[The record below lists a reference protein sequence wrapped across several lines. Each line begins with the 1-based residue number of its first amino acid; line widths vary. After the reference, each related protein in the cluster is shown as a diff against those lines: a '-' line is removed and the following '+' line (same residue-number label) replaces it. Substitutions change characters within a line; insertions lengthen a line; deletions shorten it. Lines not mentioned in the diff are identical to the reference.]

1 MSGSKLY
8 IGNLGP
14 DVSQE
19 LIMRELS
26 REKQIE
32 VSNIVLNKRGFAFVD
47 LQDNV
52 ALDKAIEKLSG
63 MKINGK
69 EISVEHS
76 VPRTSRTR
84 KVQIRNIPSSM
95 NWDELDSLLSKFGRV
110 ESCEQV
116 STECESATVNVVYA
130 SRQEAL
136 AAVRDLNGH
145 AQKDQVLRCSFLP
158 DTHDNDRNHRARP
171 SPFGFGSR
179 GAPDTPLRMLV
190 PASVVGAIIGKGGQT
205 VRQITQLKD
214 SRARVDVHKR
224 DGHGTDKVATIYGA
238 PEACGVAANRI
249 LDIIRKEERDDELP
263 LKLLAHNALIGR
275 LIGRDGRN
283 LKQIQKTGAKIAI
296 SSMHDVSP
304 YNLDRTISIT
314 GSLKEIADAEQ
325 LITEKLR
332 QFETDMQSMSQQSL
346 YPGLNP
352 TQIQMFPGLGHN
364 NMPPGY
370 PPYNGHQSS
379 AQETV
384 TLLIPSGS
392 VGAIIGSRGS
402 HIRNISRIAGAS
414 IRIHPPDETKEGE
427 KVNQEQVNQQQQE
440 QQPQQPPTDA
450 EKDDISARVTIVGQP
465 EAQWKAQFC
474 IYDKLKQEG
483 WFGSEEGRLTS
494 QITIPG
500 VLVGRVIGKGG
511 VNVRELQRLTS
522 SEVTIPRQGEI
533 VASEEI
539 PVSITGNF
547 FSNQSAQRK
556 IRELVSREIQRQR
569 W

>member
-95 NWDELDSLLSKFGRV
+95 NWEDLDSLLSKFGRV

-145 AQKDQVLRCSFLP
+145 TQKEQLLRCSFLP
-158 DTHDNDRNHRARP
+158 DSHDTDRNHRSRP
-171 SPFGFGSR
+171 SPFGFGNR

-224 DGHGTDKVATIYGA
+224 EGHGSDKVATIYGA

-249 LDIIRKEERDDELP
+249 LDIIRKEERDNDLP

-283 LKQIQKTGAKIAI
+283 LKQIQDKTGAKIAI
-296 SSMHDVSP
+296 SSMHDISP
-304 YNLDRTISIT
+304 YNLDRTVSIS
-314 GSLKEIADAEQ
+314 GELKEIADAEQ

-332 QFETDMQSMSQQSL
+332 QYESDIQSMSQQSL

-352 TQIQMFPGLGHN
+352 NQIQMFPGLNH

-370 PPYNGHQSS
+370 PPYGGNSGSNS
-379 AQETV
+379 ASNAQETV

-402 HIRNISRIAGAS
+402 HIRNISRLAGAS
-414 IRIHPPDETKEGE
+414 IRIHPPDEMKEESSDDPKSSSDEKNRDEKDTKE
-427 KVNQEQVNQQQQE
+427 
-440 QQPQQPPTDA
+440 
-450 EKDDISARVTIVGQP
+450 SAKVTIVGQP

-474 IYDKLKQEG
+474 IFDKLKQEG
-483 WFGSEEGRLTS
+483 WFGQEEGRLTS

-500 VLVGRVIGKGG
+500 ILVGRVIGKGG

-533 VASEEI
+533 LTTDEI

-569 W
+569 

>member
-95 NWDELDSLLSKFGRV
+95 NWEDLDSLLSKFGRV

-145 AQKDQVLRCSFLP
+145 NQKDQMLRCSFLP
-158 DTHDNDRNHRARP
+158 DSHDTDRNHRSRP
-171 SPFGFGSR
+171 SPFGFGNR

-224 DGHGTDKVATIYGA
+224 EGHGSDKVATIYGA

-249 LDIIRKEERDDELP
+249 LDIIRKEERDDDLP

-283 LKQIQKTGAKIAI
+283 LKQIQDKTGAKIAI
-296 SSMHDVSP
+296 SSMHDISP
-304 YNLDRTISIT
+304 YNLDRTISIS
-314 GSLKEIADAEQ
+314 GELKEIADAEQ

-332 QFETDMQSMSQQSL
+332 QYESDIQSMSQQSL

-352 TQIQMFPGLGHN
+352 NQIQMFPGLNH

-370 PPYNGHQSS
+370 PPYGGNSGSNS
-379 AQETV
+379 ASNAQETV

-402 HIRNISRIAGAS
+402 HIRNISRLAGAS
-414 IRIHPPDETKEGE
+414 IRIHPPDEMKEESSDDPKSSSDEKNRDEKDTKE
-427 KVNQEQVNQQQQE
+427 
-440 QQPQQPPTDA
+440 
-450 EKDDISARVTIVGQP
+450 SAKVTIVGQP

-474 IYDKLKQEG
+474 IFDKLKQEG
-483 WFGSEEGRLTS
+483 WFGQEEGRLTS

-500 VLVGRVIGKGG
+500 ILVGRVIGKGG

-533 VASEEI
+533 VSTDEI

-569 W
+569 

>member
-95 NWDELDSLLSKFGRV
+95 NWEDLDSLLSKFGRV

-145 AQKDQVLRCSFLP
+145 TQKDQMLRCSFLP
-158 DTHDNDRNHRARP
+158 DSHDTDRNHRSRP
-171 SPFGFGSR
+171 SPFGFGNR

-224 DGHGTDKVATIYGA
+224 EGHGSDKVATIYGA

-249 LDIIRKEERDDELP
+249 LDIIRKEERDDDLP

-283 LKQIQKTGAKIAI
+283 LKQIQDKTGAKIAI
-296 SSMHDVSP
+296 SSMHDISP
-304 YNLDRTISIT
+304 YNLDRTISIS
-314 GSLKEIADAEQ
+314 GELKEIADAEQ

-332 QFETDMQSMSQQSL
+332 QYESDIQSMSQQSL

-352 TQIQMFPGLGHN
+352 NQIQMFPGLNH

-370 PPYNGHQSS
+370 PPYGGNSGSNS
-379 AQETV
+379 ASNAQETV

-392 VGAIIGSRGS
+392 VGEIIGSRGS
-402 HIRNISRIAGAS
+402 HIRNISRLAGAS
-414 IRIHPPDETKEGE
+414 IRIHPPDEMKEESSDDPKSSSDEKNRDEKDTKE
-427 KVNQEQVNQQQQE
+427 
-440 QQPQQPPTDA
+440 
-450 EKDDISARVTIVGQP
+450 SAKVTIVGQP

-474 IYDKLKQEG
+474 IFDKLKQEG
-483 WFGSEEGRLTS
+483 WFGQEEGRLTS

-500 VLVGRVIGKGG
+500 ILVGRVIGKGG

-533 VASEEI
+533 VSTDEI

-569 W
+569 

>member
-95 NWDELDSLLSKFGRV
+95 NWEDLDSLLSKFGRV

-145 AQKDQVLRCSFLP
+145 TQKEQLLRCSFLP
-158 DTHDNDRNHRARP
+158 DSHDTDRNHRSRP
-171 SPFGFGSR
+171 SPFGFGNR

-224 DGHGTDKVATIYGA
+224 EGHGSDKVATIYGA

-249 LDIIRKEERDDELP
+249 LDIIRKEERDDDLP

-283 LKQIQKTGAKIAI
+283 LKQIQDKTGAKIAI
-296 SSMHDVSP
+296 SSMHDISP
-304 YNLDRTISIT
+304 YNLDRTVSIS
-314 GSLKEIADAEQ
+314 GELKEIADAEQ

-332 QFETDMQSMSQQSL
+332 QYESDIQSMSQQSL

-352 TQIQMFPGLGHN
+352 NQIQMFPGLNH

-370 PPYNGHQSS
+370 PPYGGNSGSNS
-379 AQETV
+379 ASNAQETV

-402 HIRNISRIAGAS
+402 HIRNISRLAGAS
-414 IRIHPPDETKEGE
+414 IRIHPPDEMKEESSDDPKSSSDEKNRDEKDTKE
-427 KVNQEQVNQQQQE
+427 
-440 QQPQQPPTDA
+440 
-450 EKDDISARVTIVGQP
+450 SAKVTIVGQP

-474 IYDKLKQEG
+474 IFDKLKQEG
-483 WFGSEEGRLTS
+483 WFGQEEGRLTS

-500 VLVGRVIGKGG
+500 ILVGRVIGKGG

-533 VASEEI
+533 LTTDEI

-569 W
+569 

>member
-19 LIMRELS
+19 LIMREL

-95 NWDELDSLLSKFGRV
+95 NWEDLDSLLSKFGRV

-116 STECESATVNVVYA
+116 STECESATVNVVYG

-145 AQKDQVLRCSFLP
+145 TQKDQMLRCSFLP
-158 DTHDNDRNHRARP
+158 DSHDTDRNHRSRP
-171 SPFGFGSR
+171 SPFGFGNR

-224 DGHGTDKVATIYGA
+224 EGHGSDKVATIYGA

-249 LDIIRKEERDDELP
+249 LDIIRKEERDDDLP

-283 LKQIQKTGAKIAI
+283 LKQIQDKTGAKIAI
-296 SSMHDVSP
+296 SSMHDISP
-304 YNLDRTISIT
+304 YNLDRTISIS
-314 GSLKEIADAEQ
+314 GELKEIADAEQ

-332 QFETDMQSMSQQSL
+332 QYESDIQSMSQQSL

-352 TQIQMFPGLGHN
+352 NQIQMFPGLNH

-370 PPYNGHQSS
+370 PPYGGNSGSNS
-379 AQETV
+379 ASNAQETV

-402 HIRNISRIAGAS
+402 HIRNISRLAGAS
-414 IRIHPPDETKEGE
+414 IRIHPPDEMKEESSDDPKSSSDEKNRDEKDTKE
-427 KVNQEQVNQQQQE
+427 
-440 QQPQQPPTDA
+440 
-450 EKDDISARVTIVGQP
+450 SAKVTIVGQP

-474 IYDKLKQEG
+474 IFDKLKQEG
-483 WFGSEEGRLTS
+483 WFGQEEGRLTS

-500 VLVGRVIGKGG
+500 ILVGRVIGKGG

-533 VASEEI
+533 VTTDEI

-569 W
+569 

>member
-19 LIMRELS
+19 LIMREL

-95 NWDELDSLLSKFGRV
+95 NWEDLDSLLSKFGRV

-145 AQKDQVLRCSFLP
+145 TQKDQMLRCSFLP
-158 DTHDNDRNHRARP
+158 DSHDTDRNHRSRP
-171 SPFGFGSR
+171 SPFGFGNR

-224 DGHGTDKVATIYGA
+224 EGHGSDKVATIYGA

-249 LDIIRKEERDDELP
+249 LDIIRKEERDDDLP

-283 LKQIQKTGAKIAI
+283 LKQIQDKTGAKIAI
-296 SSMHDVSP
+296 SSMHDISP
-304 YNLDRTISIT
+304 YNLDRTISIS
-314 GSLKEIADAEQ
+314 GELKEIADAEQ

-332 QFETDMQSMSQQSL
+332 QYESDIQSMSQQSL

-352 TQIQMFPGLGHN
+352 NQIQMFPGLNH

-370 PPYNGHQSS
+370 PPYGGNSGSNS
-379 AQETV
+379 ASNAQETV

-402 HIRNISRIAGAS
+402 HIRNISRLAGAS
-414 IRIHPPDETKEGE
+414 IRIHPPDEMKEESSDDPKSSSDEKNRDEKDTKE
-427 KVNQEQVNQQQQE
+427 
-440 QQPQQPPTDA
+440 
-450 EKDDISARVTIVGQP
+450 SAKVTIVGQP

-474 IYDKLKQEG
+474 IFDKLKQEG
-483 WFGSEEGRLTS
+483 WFGQEEGRLTS

-500 VLVGRVIGKGG
+500 ILVGRVIGKGG

-533 VASEEI
+533 VSTDEI

-569 W
+569 

>member
-19 LIMRELS
+19 LIMREL

-95 NWDELDSLLSKFGRV
+95 NWEDLDSLLSKFGRV

-145 AQKDQVLRCSFLP
+145 TQKDQMLRCSFLP
-158 DTHDNDRNHRARP
+158 DSHDTDRNHRSRP
-171 SPFGFGSR
+171 SPFGFGNR

-224 DGHGTDKVATIYGA
+224 EGHGSDKVATIYGA

-249 LDIIRKEERDDELP
+249 LDIIRKEERDDDLP

-283 LKQIQKTGAKIAI
+283 LKQIQDKTGAKIAI
-296 SSMHDVSP
+296 SSMHDISP
-304 YNLDRTISIT
+304 YNLDRTISIS
-314 GSLKEIADAEQ
+314 GELKEIADAEQ

-332 QFETDMQSMSQQSL
+332 QYESDIQSMSQQSL

-352 TQIQMFPGLGHN
+352 NQIQMFPGLNH

-370 PPYNGHQSS
+370 PPYGGNSGSNS
-379 AQETV
+379 ASNAQETV

-402 HIRNISRIAGAS
+402 HIRNISRLAGAS
-414 IRIHPPDETKEGE
+414 IRIHPPDELKEESSDDPKSSSDE
-427 KVNQEQVNQQQQE
+427 KNR
-440 QQPQQPPTDA
+440 D
-450 EKDDISARVTIVGQP
+450 EKDAKESAKVTIVGQP

-474 IYDKLKQEG
+474 IFDKLKQEG
-483 WFGSEEGRLTS
+483 WFGQEEGRLTS

-500 VLVGRVIGKGG
+500 ILVGRVIGKGG

-533 VASEEI
+533 VSTDEI

-569 W
+569 

>member
-95 NWDELDSLLSKFGRV
+95 NWEDLDSLLSKFGRV

-145 AQKDQVLRCSFLP
+145 TQKEQLLRCSFLP
-158 DTHDNDRNHRARP
+158 DSHDTDRNHRSRP
-171 SPFGFGSR
+171 SPFGFGNR

-224 DGHGTDKVATIYGA
+224 EGHGSDKVATIYGA

-249 LDIIRKEERDDELP
+249 LDIIRKEERDDDLP

-283 LKQIQKTGAKIAI
+283 LKQIQDKTGAKIAI
-296 SSMHDVSP
+296 SSMHDISP
-304 YNLDRTISIT
+304 YNLDRTVSIS
-314 GSLKEIADAEQ
+314 GELKEIADAEQ

-332 QFETDMQSMSQQSL
+332 QYESDIQSMSQQSL

-352 TQIQMFPGLGHN
+352 NQIQMFPGLNH

-370 PPYNGHQSS
+370 PPYGGNSGSNS
-379 AQETV
+379 ASNAQETV

-402 HIRNISRIAGAS
+402 HIRNISRLAGAS
-414 IRIHPPDETKEGE
+414 IRIHPPDEMKEESSDDPKSSSDEKNRDEKDTKE
-427 KVNQEQVNQQQQE
+427 
-440 QQPQQPPTDA
+440 
-450 EKDDISARVTIVGQP
+450 SAKVTIVGQP

-474 IYDKLKQEG
+474 IFDKLKQEG
-483 WFGSEEGRLTS
+483 WFGQEEGRLTS

-500 VLVGRVIGKGG
+500 ILVGRVIGKGG

-533 VASEEI
+533 LTTEEI

-569 W
+569 